1 MPLRTSLAPVFGSSG
16 AGGVSLHVLPFTVT
30 LAVSDFSVLA
40 SLLYLPLTVFVKV
53 ESLQLSFNDAFTVA

>member
-53 ESLQLSFNDAFTVA
+53 ESLKIYLKYSFNVS